1 MNEENLL
8 SAYAVA
14 PSFAL
19 WDGEHAILRFTG
31 KVNQSFVKVDSKG
44 KEQMYLGVEC
54 EVIKHSNEN
63 YSYLHNTTTT
73 LRVGK
78 ESTLAK
84 WVNDERGGLK
94 ANNPKTL
101 FRVDMSQKLGYSLRI
116 ENVNTA

>member
-1 MNEENLL
+1 MSEENLL

-14 PSFAL
+14 QSFAL

-31 KVNQSFVKVDSKG
+31 KVDPSFIREDKTG
-44 KEQMYLGVEC
+44 KEQEYLGLEC
-54 EVIKHSNEN
+54 ELIKHSNEN
-63 YSYLHNTTTT
+63 YSYLHNTTTI
-73 LRVGK
+73 LRIGK

-94 ANNPKTL
+94 TNNPKTL

-116 ENVNTA
+116 EHG